1 MLGTFASSQ
10 AHFWF
15 DTGDLDPKT
24 DFAGRV
30 LLVRGQVSAR
40 AHGNSTCTTE
50 FSVPAGGDEGE
61 GGLFTIGIALVLV
74 VPMPS
79 PDCFPASI
87 RHAHDHTANPGLLF
101 PPLPLQKGG
110 SATIT
115 CSVTLPPPPLPPP
128 PPSLGRPC
136 VRARSALL
144 SRTSVSVSPS
154 PRCGD
159 SIEKPLHSVQPSN
172 QSQSQ

>member
-50 FSVPAGGDEGE
+50 FS
-61 GGLFTIGIALVLV
+61 TIGIALVLV